1 MKRIFISFQCRGTAT
16 KGNEWRA
23 FCIRRNQQDF
33 IRRACPLKTIRHH
46 LENWLRRAKG
56 SLLKIISPMNP
67 LNLLN
72 HREAVCLYIN
82 KFLRND

>member
-1 MKRIFISFQCRGTAT
+1 MQRIFISFQCRGTAT

-33 IRRACPLKTIRHH
+33 IRRAC
-46 LENWLRRAKG
+46 
-56 SLLKIISPMNP
+56 ISPMNP

-72 HREAVCLYIN
+72 HREAVCLYKN

>member
-1 MKRIFISFQCRGTAT
+1 MQRIFISFQCRGTAT

-33 IRRACPLKTIRHH
+33 IRRACSEK
-46 LENWLRRAKG
+46 

-72 HREAVCLYIN
+72 HREAVCLYKN